1 VKNHIRVDGKLLQT
15 NKAWGD
21 LKRKQQEWIYRIARD
36 QYAAFIENRGKLP
49 VEGSKKQL
57 IEEIYA
63 IIQDR
68 EIWIPYGEVYRALS
82 RRIAHWNRQQEAK
95 KQTMEESIRPQSEV
109 SSPIPEKLSI
119 HRRSSSAR

>member
-1 VKNHIRVDGKLLQT
+1 MKNHIRVDGKLLQT

-36 QYAAFIENRGKLP
+36 QYAAFIKNRGKLP

-57 IEEIYA
+57 IEELYA

-68 EIWIPYGEVYRALS
+68 EIWIPYRVEQCPQRHEVCAGHTHRAD
-82 RRIAHWNRQQEAK
+82 RHH
-95 KQTMEESIRPQSEV
+95 EV
-109 SSPIPEKLSI
+109 HL
-119 HRRSSSAR
+119 

>member
-1 VKNHIRVDGKLLQT
+1 MKNHIRVDGKLLQT

-49 VEGSKKQL
+49 AEGSKKQL

-68 EIWIPYGEVYRALS
+68 EIWIPYGEVYRVLS

-95 KQTMEESIRPQSEV
+95 KQTIQEAIMSQSEI
-109 SSPIPEKLSI
+109 SSPII
-119 HRRSSSAR
+119 D